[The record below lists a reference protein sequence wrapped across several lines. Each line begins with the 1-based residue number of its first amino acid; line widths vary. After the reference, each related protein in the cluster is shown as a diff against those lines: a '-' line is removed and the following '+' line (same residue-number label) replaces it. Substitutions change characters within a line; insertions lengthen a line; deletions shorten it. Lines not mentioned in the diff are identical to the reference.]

1 MNAHFTTCTWAENI
15 FSFPQ
20 CSGDCSSLCPQ
31 DRPNLLWTMDGKCQL
46 QSSVVSPMIPTR
58 PLSKGAGG
66 RAGREVKEGFLEEGK
81 RAEQEGDTARWALT
95 RHKQLGILGA
105 PSPGQAVPRGRG
117 ARRHALPCPRR
128 GAGNLMAEHL
138 CPRGCW
144 LCTVSGFPARWQ
156 LLPDSAG
163 PLFLAET
170 YKKKNHGFVL
180 AACLKVSCAAPL
192 LPLTL

>member
-1 MNAHFTTCTWAENI
+1 MSAHFTPRTWAENL

-31 DRPNLLWTMDGKCQL
+31 DRPNLLWTMEGKCQL
-46 QSSVVSPMIPTR
+46 RSSVVSPMIPTR

-105 PSPGQAVPRGRG
+105 SSPGQAVPRGPGVRLPT
-117 ARRHALPCPRR
+117 LPCPRR
-128 GAGNLMAEHL
+128 GAGNLLAEHL
-138 CPRGCW
+138 CPVAAGSAQSPAFLLGGSSFRTLLGLFPW
-144 LCTVSGFPARWQ
+144 QKLTKTRPVALPLQLVSRSHV
-156 LLPDSAG
+156 LLPSS
-163 PLFLAET
+163 L
-170 YKKKNHGFVL
+170 
-180 AACLKVSCAAPL
+180 
-192 LPLTL
+192 